1 MQGGPGCIK
10 QLKPPQGAQVAIAL
24 PIDCMDDIRAKKHPW
39 NVIQKQYGKYNE
51 NNTLV
56 ATPKGTC
63 MCVKYPAGMFASVF
77 APTV

>member
-1 MQGGPGCIK
+1 
-10 QLKPPQGAQVAIAL
+10 
-24 PIDCMDDIRAKKHPW
+24 MDDIRAKKHPW